1 MVHGKACSAL
11 SYRLGHFCSS
21 QFLILRYPDL
31 VQSSA
36 AFIFDS
42 NLRAQLPA
50 LDKMALLSFMLEGC
64 RQMLNILQ
72 TSGHELPLPKQ
83 KKKAHRGNL
92 VTINQLEGGLLKI
105 LRLFLFLLCTIHS
118 STLKQIHETI
128 QERQL

>member
-1 MVHGKACSAL
+1 MVHGKACRAL
-11 SYRLGHFCSS
+11 SYQLSHFCSS
-21 QFLILRYPDL
+21 QFPILRYPDL

-83 KKKAHRGNL
+83 KKKAHRENL
-92 VTINQLEGGLLKI
+92 VTINQLEGGLLKDP
-105 LRLFLFLLCTIHS
+105 
-118 STLKQIHETI
+118 QIVFIPAVHHTFI
-128 QERQL
+128 NIKTDP